1 MAGAYPQAA
10 KLRADAEKTSATFS
24 KCERT
29 CLDVGARLGD
39 AIPKLSDLGELFGAL
54 SQSLENADFQ
64 EANSDL
70 YAVASDIEI
79 VGRELSTESKGL
91 VYLVGLN
98 KAISAQIDNIS
109 ANIRTIT
116 ALVFNVKIEAASF
129 TATADNMTDFVDGLQ
144 FLAVKAQRA
153 VEEYQSTHMKL
164 YELLESTG
172 KTQSGFQKS
181 HQDRLLSI
189 ASEITGSLET
199 ITQRR
204 REIATALAEIGMQ
217 SQRIGSHIGQGVM
230 ALQAGDSARQRIE
243 HAQAALN
250 LAADILETGR
260 LPAAT
265 KGLEDDA
272 SLNEWPSIATTIC
285 QLQSLQLDGAAAD
298 FNQEMNTIASLLQ
311 NLAEES
317 GTLASRGVALCGS
330 DDKGTDSFLDE
341 LERKLKGVNVV
352 VEESR
357 YARSV
362 VDRAASAVSM
372 TMAEM
377 EKQTASLAEIVV
389 DMTMLGMNAVLKS
402 TRLGQRGKGL
412 NIIAQEL
419 RNYAMEV
426 VQGIKLLKPSIEN
439 VTKFVD
445 QFSQEGKA
453 HGAEHMMTL
462 GSRMT
467 ASIGV
472 FRSSGTQMTES
483 LTRLQRESNEVGQL
497 LNAAAAQLGGSND
510 ISETILEVIASIN
523 ELSSQIGDP
532 WDAGSQS
539 AASIDRILRSHYTMA
554 REREIHDGFLHQI
567 GGDSS
572 LSFAAGQSH
581 GAAASVEEFLF

>member
-10 KLRADAEKTSATFS
+10 KLRADADKTSATFS

-39 AIPKLSDLGELFGAL
+39 AIPKLSDLGQLFGTL

-79 VGRELSTESKGL
+79 IGRELTTESKGL
-91 VYLVGLN
+91 VHLLGLN
-98 KAISAQIDNIS
+98 KAIAAQIENIS

-129 TATADNMTDFVDGLQ
+129 TATVDNMTDFVEGLQ

-164 YELLESTG
+164 YDLLESTG

-204 REIATALAEIGMQ
+204 REIATALAEIGTQ
-217 SQRIGSHIGQGVM
+217 SQRIGSNIAQGVV
-230 ALQAGDSARQRIE
+230 ALQAGDSTRQRIE

-250 LAADILETGR
+250 LAADILQNGR
-260 LPAAT
+260 LPAAAT
-265 KGLEDDA
+265 GLHDDA
-272 SLNEWPSIATTIC
+272 SWNEWSSIAAAVC
-285 QLQSLQLDGAAAD
+285 RLQSLQLDGAIGD
-298 FNQEMNTIASLLQ
+298 FTQEMNTIASLLQ
-311 NLAEES
+311 DLAEDA
-317 GTLASRGVALCGS
+317 GTLASRGLALCGS

-362 VDRAASAVSM
+362 VDRAAGAVSM
-372 TMAEM
+372 TMEEM

-426 VQGIKLLKPSIEN
+426 VQGIKLLKPSIEE
-439 VTKFVD
+439 VTTFVA
-445 QFSQEGKA
+445 QFSQDGEA
-453 HGAEHMMTL
+453 RGAEHMMTL

-467 ASIGV
+467 ASISV

-483 LTRLQRESNEVGQL
+483 LIRLQRESNDVGQL
-497 LNAAAAQLGGSND
+497 LDSAATQLGSSGD
-510 ISETILEVIASIN
+510 ISETLLEVIASIN
-523 ELSSQIGDP
+523 ELSAQIGDP
-532 WDAGSQS
+532 CGAGPQG
-539 AASIDRILRSHYTMA
+539 ATCIDQILRGIYTMA
-554 REREIHDGFLHQI
+554 REREIHDGFVYQI
-567 GGDSS
+567 GGESS
-572 LSFAAGQSH
+572 LSFATSPPH
-581 GAAASVEEFLF
+581 EDVEEFLF